1 MKVAVLLAEAIG
13 ASAALVAAEQLGA
26 SAVVCVGLGT
36 AEAPLRAAAAA
47 LGLRQLAAV
56 VDPALARVGP
66 RQSGQVLAALLRREQ
81 ASLLLIDAEA
91 DRSDGML
98 AAAAAHHLHAALLL
112 GAERVSRADRPDALD
127 VALPLAGRRFQLQL
141 SLPGVIVLASGAV
154 SAAGTAPAPAVA
166 PDDVQ
171 AVFHRLEALSL
182 QARDLIEPAPP
193 STARPGQTRPT
204 PVKDL
209 SRLLGG

>member
-1 MKVAVLLAEAIG
+1 MKVAVLLADGPG
-13 ASAALVAAEQLGA
+13 ASAALAVAEQLGA
-26 SAVVCVGLGT
+26 SAVLGVALGV
-36 AEAPLRAAAAA
+36 AEAPLRAAAAG

-81 ASLLLIDAEA
+81 VSLLLIDAEA
-91 DRSDGML
+91 DRGDGML
-98 AAAAAHHLHAALLL
+98 AAAAAHHLPAALLL
-112 GAERVSRADRPDALD
+112 GAERVFRADRPDALD
-127 VALPLAGRRFQLQL
+127 VSLPLAGRRFQLQVV
-141 SLPGVIVLASGAV
+141 LPAVIVLAP
-154 SAAGTAPAPAVA
+154 AAGAAAAPPPVA

-171 AVFHRLEALSL
+171 GVFCGLETLSL
-182 QARDLIEPAPP
+182 QARDLVEPAPP

>member
-1 MKVAVLLAEAIG
+1 VKVGVLLAAGPG
-13 ASAALVAAEQLGA
+13 ASAARVVAEQLGA
-26 SAVVCVGLGT
+26 SAVLGVGLGVG
-36 AEAPLRAAAAA
+36 EDQLRSAAAG

-81 ASLLLIDAEA
+81 VSLLLIDAEA

-98 AAAAAHHLHAALLL
+98 AAAAAHHLPAALLL
-112 GAERVSRADRPDALD
+112 GAERVAQADRPDALE

-141 SLPGVIVLASGAV
+141 SLPAVIVLAPSALAAAAGAV
-154 SAAGTAPAPAVA
+154 VTPE
-166 PDDVQ
+166 DVQ
-171 AVFHRLEALSL
+171 TVFHGLEALSL

>member
-1 MKVAVLLAEAIG
+1 
-13 ASAALVAAEQLGA
+13 
-26 SAVVCVGLGT
+26 
-36 AEAPLRAAAAA
+36 
-47 LGLRQLAAV
+47 V

-81 ASLLLIDAEA
+81 VSLLLIDAEA
-91 DRSDGML
+91 DRGDGML
-98 AAAAAHHLHAALLL
+98 AAAAAHQLPAALLL
-112 GAERVSRADRPDALD
+112 GAERISRADRPDALE
-127 VALPLAGRRFQLQL
+127 VALPLAGRRFQLQVVG
-141 SLPGVIVLASGAV
+141 PAVIVLAPAHGA
-154 SAAGTAPAPAVA
+154 AAAPPAPASVA
-166 PDDVQ
+166 PGDVQ
-171 AVFHRLEALSL
+171 AAIHGLDALSL